1 LRKTKSGCRE
11 DGDMSRSSFKLALGV
26 LASRDIGLYVLEH
39 NTGVCQ
45 LGGMHELGKSQLLK
59 A

>member
-1 LRKTKSGCRE
+1 
-11 DGDMSRSSFKLALGV
+11 MSSSSFILALGV

-39 NTGVCQ
+39 NTEVGQ
-45 LGGMHELGKSQLLK
+45 LGGMHKLGKTPLLQ

>member
-1 LRKTKSGCRE
+1 
-11 DGDMSRSSFKLALGV
+11 MSRSSFKLALGV

-45 LGGMHELGKSQLLK
+45 LRGMHELGKSQLLK